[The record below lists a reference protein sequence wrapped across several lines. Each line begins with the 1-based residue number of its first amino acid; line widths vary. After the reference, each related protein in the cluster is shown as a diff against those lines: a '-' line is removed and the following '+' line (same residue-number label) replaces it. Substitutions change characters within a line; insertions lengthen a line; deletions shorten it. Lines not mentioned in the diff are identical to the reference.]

1 MSYTHLTQ
9 DERYQ
14 LSALM
19 AINQSL
25 NAISSK
31 LGRSKSTISRELR
44 RNRGAR
50 GYRPKQA
57 HALASNRLKT
67 AYKAIKLQADVKAGI
82 ADKVRLNFSPEQISG
97 RLKKDDHIEI
107 SHETIYQY
115 ILADKKEGGDL
126 YKHLRCQKKRR
137 KRYGTKSHDRRGQI
151 KDRVSID
158 KRPKIVEKKSR
169 IGDWEGD
176 LIIGQNHKGAI
187 VTLVDRKSKKT
198 KMAKI
203 TSKTASIVGKA
214 VRKLLREERV
224 HTITFDNGREFSAHK
239 EMAMGLGAKIYF
251 AHPYSSWERGLN
263 ENTNGLIRQY
273 FPKGSSFSDISEAQ
287 VSAVEDALNN
297 RPRKTLNYNTP
308 NEIYTKKRRIINSS

>member
-57 HALASNRLKT
+57 HALASKRFKT

>member
-31 LGRSKSTISRELR
+31 LGRSKSTISRELK

-57 HALASNRLKT
+57 HALASNRFKT

-203 TSKTASIVGKA
+203 TSKTATIVGKA